1 MWFSLW
7 SILRSVKYLNFDQN
21 LPIWTAHH
29 AFLESK
35 HPEVT
40 KNPYYV
46 LFPEGGQ
53 KKVSGHGLHVIIKIH
68 VMWSSSSSVR
78 VHISLRFLFFW
89 KTSFFLSVF
98 WFLCFCI
105 FGFQL
110 IFVLCFE
117 FNVILTDVRLSNILQ
132 FSSHFIQR
140 IC

>member
-53 KKVSGHGLHVIIKIH
+53 KEVSGHGLHVIIKIH

-78 VHISLRFLFFW
+78 VHISLRFLPILLENQFF
-89 KTSFFLSVF
+89 SFCVLVFMFLYL
-98 WFLCFCI
+98 WFLAYFCSM
-105 FGFQL
+105 F
-110 IFVLCFE
+110 
-117 FNVILTDVRLSNILQ
+117 
-132 FSSHFIQR
+132 
-140 IC
+140 